1 MKNRR
6 LARLAFSLG
15 PLAALLCASGCGGGR
30 IVPTN
35 SGPPTGPPSGTGLSF
50 VNSSNPTTNPWPQ
63 FVAVADFNGDGKLD
77 LAVPVYSI
85 FTPLSD
91 MNILLG
97 NGDGTFRA
105 GPTFPLFGQNVNNAA
120 VADFNGDGKPDIAIS
135 LPDAD
140 EVQILLGN
148 GDGSFTPSLP
158 IPAIGVFVVATG
170 DFNKDGKADLVLVN
184 TGPRT
189 VSILLGN
196 GDGTFTA
203 KDEITTPASGAGGV
217 ALGPAAVALADF
229 NHDGI
234 PDLAVVNGPR
244 FVQGAPGSVTILL
257 GNGDGTFT
265 EVADAPAAGGQPLF
279 IIAGDLNGDG
289 KPDLVVTNMNDGYP
303 QLGDLTVLL
312 GNGDGTFSPTVAPPA
327 TGSIPYSVAL
337 ADLNGDGK
345 PDLVIADAGSNT
357 LTVLPGNGDGTFAA
371 ALSPAAGTDPV
382 FAAVADF
389 NGDGIPDVAAA
400 NNSTSSVTVL
410 LTERTQTAAK
420 MSAVHH

>member
-1 MKNRR
+1 MKTRCS
-6 LARLAFSLG
+6 ARLGLSLV
-15 PLAALLCASGCGGGR
+15 PSAALLCAFGCGGGKM
-30 IVPTN
+30 VLPP
-35 SGPPTGPPSGTGLSF
+35 SGPPGPPSGTGLSF
-50 VNSSNPTTNPWPQ
+50 VNASNPTTNPWPQ

-97 NGDGTFRA
+97 NGDGTFTA

-120 VADFNGDGKPDIAIS
+120 VADFNGDGKPDLAIS

-140 EVQILLGN
+140 EIQILLGN

-170 DFNKDGKADLVLVN
+170 DFNRDGKADLVLVN
-184 TGPRT
+184 TGPGT

-217 ALGPAAVALADF
+217 ALGPAAVASADF

-265 EVADAPAAGGQPLF
+265 AAPDTPVTGGQPLF
-279 IIAGDLNGDG
+279 IVAGDLNGDG
-289 KPDLVVTNMNDGYP
+289 EPDLVVTNMNDGAP

-312 GNGDGTFSPTVAPPA
+312 GNGDGTFMTAASPV
-327 TGSIPYSVAL
+327 TGSVPSSVAI
-337 ADLNGDGK
+337 ADFNGDGK
-345 PDLVIADAGSNT
+345 ADLVTANGGSDT
-357 LTVLPGNGDGTFAA
+357 ATVLLGNGDGTFAA
-371 ALSPAAGTDPV
+371 PQSPATGKTPIFAGV
-382 FAAVADF
+382 GDF
-389 NGDGIPDVAAA
+389 NGDGTPDLAVA
-400 NNSTSSVTVL
+400 NNDGSSVTVL
-410 LTERTQTAAK
+410 LTQPTKAGARANRRRP
-420 MSAVHH
+420 